1 MNIQLSEETVLAV
14 LTLNKFKE
22 TVMAA
27 IDTLTTELA
36 ETKAGVAAV
45 GAALTALLAKHAEV
59 VAKLLASV
67 TPEQVD
73 AAKVEFD
80 ASQAQLADLAA
91 QMTVIANPPA
101 PEEPQA

>member
-1 MNIQLSEETVLAV
+1 MKFQLTEETALAV
-14 LTLNKFKE
+14 LTLKQFKE

-36 ETKAGVAAV
+36 ETKAGVAEV
-45 GAALTALLAKHAEV
+45 GMALTALLAKHAEV
-59 VAKLLASV
+59 VEKLLASV

-91 QMTVIANPPA
+91 QMMAIANPPS
-101 PEEPQA
+101 PQA